1 MSRIRADK
9 VTDRAGT
16 GPVTLTYG
24 ADIVG
29 VTTAAHLN
37 VTGVTTVGS
46 AVTIA
51 ASGVNAATGIVT
63 ATSFNVGTSL
73 TITASGVNVP
83 TGVVTASSFEGS
95 GANLTSLP
103 EGGMGLLKTILFS

>member
-16 GPVTLTYG
+16 GPVTVTYG
-24 ADIVG
+24 ADIAG

-37 VTGVTTVGS
+37 VTGVTTS
-46 AVTIA
+46 
-51 ASGVNAATGIVT
+51 
-63 ATSFNVGTSL
+63 TSFKVGTSL

-103 EGGMGLLKTILFS
+103 EGGMSLLKTILFS

>member
-24 ADIVG
+24 ADIAG

-37 VTGVTTVGS
+37 VTGVTTATTFKGDLNVVVGS
-46 AVTIA
+46 AVTITA
-51 ASGVNAATGIVT
+51 TGVNAATGIVT
-63 ATSFNVGTSL
+63 AT
-73 TITASGVNVP
+73 
-83 TGVVTASSFEGS
+83 SFEGS

-103 EGGMGLLKTILFS
+103 EGGMSLLKTILFS

>member
-24 ADIVG
+24 ADIAG

-37 VTGVTTVGS
+37 VTGVTTATTFKGKLEATTALVGS
-46 AVTIA
+46 AVTISA
-51 ASGVNAATGIVT
+51 TGVNAATGIVT
-63 ATSFNVGTSL
+63 AT
-73 TITASGVNVP
+73 
-83 TGVVTASSFEGS
+83 SFEGS

-103 EGGMGLLKTILFS
+103 EGGMSLLKTILFS

>member
-24 ADIVG
+24 ADIAG

-37 VTGVTTVGS
+37 VTGVTTATTFKGNLEATTATLGGSDIISTDNTKTLTNKTIVAGNNTISGITSSMFSSAVTLQILDSSGS
-46 AVTIA
+46 AV
-51 ASGVNAATGIVT
+51 
-63 ATSFNVGTSL
+63 
-73 TITASGVNVP
+73 
-83 TGVVTASSFEGS
+83 
-95 GANLTSLP
+95 
-103 EGGMGLLKTILFS
+103 KTIIGNAS

>member
-24 ADIVG
+24 ADIAG

-37 VTGVTTVGS
+37 VTGVTT
-46 AVTIA
+46 
-51 ASGVNAATGIVT
+51 ATTFKGDL
-63 ATSFNVGTSL
+63 NVGTSL

-83 TGVVTASSFEGS
+83 TGIVTASAAG
-95 GANLTSLP
+95 GALAT
-103 EGGMGLLKTILFS
+103 TINAKASTGKAIAMSMVFG

>member
-37 VTGVTTVGS
+37 VTGVTPATTFKGNLEATTALVGS
-46 AVTIA
+46 AVTIT

-63 ATSFNVGTSL
+63 AT
-73 TITASGVNVP
+73 
-83 TGVVTASSFEGS
+83 SFEGS

>member
-24 ADIVG
+24 ADIAG

-37 VTGVTTVGS
+37 VTGVTTS
-46 AVTIA
+46 
-51 ASGVNAATGIVT
+51 
-63 ATSFNVGTSL
+63 TSFKVGTSL

>member
-46 AVTIA
+46 AVTITA
-51 ASGVNAATGIVT
+51 TGVNAATGIVT
-63 ATSFNVGTSL
+63 AT
-73 TITASGVNVP
+73 
-83 TGVVTASSFEGS
+83 SFEGS

>member
-24 ADIVG
+24 ADIAG

-37 VTGVTTVGS
+37 VTGVTTS
-46 AVTIA
+46 
-51 ASGVNAATGIVT
+51 
-63 ATSFNVGTSL
+63 TSFKVGTSL

-95 GANLTSLP
+95 GANLTSFP
-103 EGGMGLLKTILFS
+103 EGGMSLLKTILFS

>member
-24 ADIVG
+24 ADIAG

-37 VTGVTTVGS
+37 VTGVTTATTFKGNLEATTAIVTTSAVVGS
-46 AVTIA
+46 AVTITA
-51 ASGVNAATGIVT
+51 TGVNAATGIVT
-63 ATSFNVGTSL
+63 AT
-73 TITASGVNVP
+73 
-83 TGVVTASSFEGS
+83 SFEGS

-103 EGGMGLLKTILFS
+103 EGGMSLLKTILFS

>member
-24 ADIVG
+24 ADIAG

-46 AVTIA
+46 AVTIT

-63 ATSFNVGTSL
+63 AT
-73 TITASGVNVP
+73 
-83 TGVVTASSFEGS
+83 SFEGS

-103 EGGMGLLKTILFS
+103 EGGMSLLKTILFS

>member
-24 ADIVG
+24 ADIAG

-37 VTGVTTVGS
+37 VSGVT
-46 AVTIA
+46 
-51 ASGVNAATGIVT
+51 T
-63 ATSFNVGTSL
+63 ATSFKVGTSL
-73 TITASGVNVP
+73 TITASGVDVP

-103 EGGMGLLKTILFS
+103 EGGMSLLKTILFS

>member
-24 ADIVG
+24 ADIAG

-37 VTGVTTVGS
+37 VTGVTTS
-46 AVTIA
+46 
-51 ASGVNAATGIVT
+51 
-63 ATSFNVGTSL
+63 TSFKVGTSL

-103 EGGMGLLKTILFS
+103 EGGMSLLKTILFS

>member
-24 ADIVG
+24 ADIAG

-37 VTGVTTVGS
+37 VTGVTTSTTFKGNLEATTAEATTATVTTSAVVGS
-46 AVTIA
+46 AVTITA
-51 ASGVNAATGIVT
+51 TGVNAATGIVT
-63 ATSFNVGTSL
+63 AT
-73 TITASGVNVP
+73 
-83 TGVVTASSFEGS
+83 SFEGS

-103 EGGMGLLKTILFS
+103 EGGMSLLKTILFS

>member
-24 ADIVG
+24 ADIAG

-37 VTGVTTVGS
+37 VTGVTT
-46 AVTIA
+46 
-51 ASGVNAATGIVT
+51 ATT
-63 ATSFNVGTSL
+63 FKVGTSL

-103 EGGMGLLKTILFS
+103 EGGMSLLKTILFS